1 MQYTNRT
8 VVNLSGRRAGVYQL
22 LGQLALVTGV
32 LLGTGCASLSDSPN
46 QTLESDISRSSSSD
60 STLTFARLPST
71 RPEVNVKPRSAQLF
85 SESLVALAN
94 SDYVVAEQLLV
105 EITKIQPELSGPWL
119 NLGQVYLAGER
130 NGSARQ
136 AFERAIEAN
145 PTNCAAFNQLGVLA
159 RKEGRLDEAESS
171 YLACID
177 RDPTFAQVYLNLG
190 ILYEVYLGKLP
201 QAFDAYREYQD
212 LQARSGVEDP
222 RVKGWLVDLERR
234 L

>member
-1 MQYTNRT
+1 M
-8 VVNLSGRRAGVYQL
+8 
-22 LGQLALVTGV
+22 
-32 LLGTGCASLSDSPN
+32 
-46 QTLESDISRSSSSD
+46 
-60 STLTFARLPST
+60 
-71 RPEVNVKPRSAQLF
+71 
-85 SESLVALAN
+85 
-94 SDYVVAEQLLV
+94 
-105 EITKIQPELSGPWL
+105 
-119 NLGQVYLAGER
+119 
-130 NGSARQ
+130 
-136 AFERAIEAN
+136 
-145 PTNCAAFNQLGVLA
+145 LA

-212 LQARSGVEDP
+212 LQARSGIEDP